1 MARMISPA
9 PLRQTPSP
17 PPQPPPVL
25 PLYPLL
31 AVVLALAAACSF
43 AWALLPSG
51 RRRSAAAAAL
61 EDTATVER
69 VLGLLAAE
77 ARAAPPPGPPALQT
91 DALPCPQ
98 SDFVVVRSAQLPSC
112 NDTFVFRGKKKKSGM
127 VKVASLPDAVLV
139 PRAACGNHVEQMEMQ
154 RRVRKRTPSPR
165 RFALCHFGLTR
176 SVRHTLGAL
185 RANIYGSLA
194 FQKIPFSVFFHT
206 YDVTVAEPSRPG
218 DPKDVIDWREDVR
231 NMFDFEMFKSRYSPE
246 DQPRATL
253 QVDSQYAFDSAHDFG
268 LSFELAQAG
277 AAGKQG
283 IGGRVTPVFRNLMR
297 QLFSV
302 KRVNALWQH
311 HQSMANESFRA
322 VIYVRQDLIWL
333 TPLPPGVI
341 SHFSHWSG
349 ADRIYLPFWL
359 TWACAT
365 GSDRLRLCR
374 LNDRIALGTP
384 GAMARY
390 GNRMD
395 FVVSLSNIHQKQWYS
410 ERLVSFALEHYS
422 APARTI
428 AEAAQG
434 TTSVGFAMRS
444 AHAGGCLDIGVGTE
458 TAHGT
463 AWTDKDLRDVGR
475 NKIRSGAFGVR
486 ARAHQLYLG
495 DGEGTALERHFFY
508 RRRPHCG
515 GLRASILASS
525 KLLQQFVCK
534 HSDLQLWCDEDCLSQ
549 APNVSHW
556 ITHPPED
563 RGFFFPPRGQR
574 WLDLVRVGARA
585 RNESDGQGGQRSCRL
600 DRDLPYMH
608 QAYTECVPL
617 KTPGKAVTYRGMLR
631 QAAPR
636 RPAAA
641 IPPHPYGLRL
651 AGHPAPGAYALPS
664 ATSRKHRRR
673 DRRLGSAGA
682 AAAAG
687 AGPAGGAAG
696 RADADPEPHGRRR
709 ADRAPAGE
717 GQQATRSSE

>member
-31 AVVLALAAACSF
+31 AVVLALSAACSF
-43 AWALLPSG
+43 AWALLASG
-51 RRRSAAAAAL
+51 RRRTGAAAAL
-61 EDTATVER
+61 EDPATVER

-112 NDTFVFRGKKKKSGM
+112 NDTFVLRGKKKKSGM

-206 YDVTVAEPSRPG
+206 YDVTLAEPSRPG

-246 DQPRATL
+246 DQPRAAL
-253 QVDSQYAFDSAHDFG
+253 QVDSQFAFDSAHDFG

-277 AAGKQG
+277 AAGPDG
-283 IGGRVTPVFRNLMR
+283 SGGRVTPVFRNLMR

-384 GAMARY
+384 GAMLRY
-390 GNRMD
+390 GNQMD
-395 FVVSLSNIHQKQWYS
+395 YVVSLSNTSRRRWYS
-410 ERLVSFALEHYS
+410 ERLIAFVLGYYS
-422 APARTI
+422 APVSTI
-428 AEAAQG
+428 AEAG
-434 TTSVGFAMRS
+434 PNDVS
-444 AHAGGCLDIGVGTE
+444 ANAVAEDSAGAGGCLDVGIGTE
-458 TAHGT
+458 PSFHHV
-463 AWTDKDLRDVGR
+463 WTDSFRDEGS
-475 NKIRSGAFGVR
+475 NELRSGAWGLR
-486 ARAHQLYLG
+486 ARAHELYQ
-495 DGEGTALERHFFY
+495 GEQEAGFLKGHFFY
-508 RRRPHCG
+508 RERPHCG

-525 KLLQQFVCK
+525 KLLQQSVCK
-534 HSDLQLWCDEDCLSQ
+534 HSNLQKWCDAACLRR
-549 APNVSHW
+549 APAVSHW
-556 ITHPPED
+556 LTHPPKD
-563 RGFFFPPRGQR
+563 KGFYFPPRGLS
-574 WLDLVRVGARA
+574 WLELVRSGGYA
-585 RNESDGQGGQRSCRL
+585 RNETDGQGGQRMCRL
-600 DRDLPYMH
+600 DRALPYLH
-608 QAYTECVPL
+608 QSYTKCRPM
-617 KTPGKAVTYRGMLR
+617 KTPGKARR
-631 QAAPR
+631 AA
-636 RPAAA
+636 
-641 IPPHPYGLRL
+641 
-651 AGHPAPGAYALPS
+651 
-664 ATSRKHRRR
+664 
-673 DRRLGSAGA
+673 
-682 AAAAG
+682 
-687 AGPAGGAAG
+687 
-696 RADADPEPHGRRR
+696 RADKK
-709 ADRAPAGE
+709 
-717 GQQATRSSE
+717 

>member
-322 VIYVRQDLIWL
+322 VIFVRQDLIWL
-333 TPLPPGVI
+333 MPLPPGVI
-341 SHFSHWSG
+341 SHFSRWSG
-349 ADRIYLPFWL
+349 QDRIYLPHWVS
-359 TWACAT
+359 WVC
-365 GSDRLRLCR
+365 GKSDADLGFCQ

-384 GAMARY
+384 GAMLRY
-390 GNRMD
+390 GNQMD
-395 FVVSLSNIHQKQWYS
+395 YIVSLSNMSQRLWYS
-410 ERLVSFALEHYS
+410 EKLIAFVLVQFS
-422 APARTI
+422 APARTMAGAGKGI
-428 AEAAQG
+428 SSA
-434 TTSVGFAMRS
+434 GFVQNS
-444 AHAGGCLDIGVGTE
+444 ADAGGCLDIGVGTE
-458 TAHGT
+458 PVHSI
-463 AWTDKDLRDVGR
+463 AWTDSLRDKGN
-475 NKIRSGAFGVR
+475 NKLRSGAWGVR
-486 ARAHQLYLG
+486 ARAHELFIL
-495 DGEGTALERHFFY
+495 DREGQHLKEHFFY

-525 KLLQQFVCK
+525 KLLQQFLCK
-534 HSDLQLWCDEDCLSQ
+534 DSNLQKWCDAACLRQ
-549 APNVSHW
+549 APAVSHW
-556 ITHPPED
+556 VAHPPED
-563 RGFFFPPRGQR
+563 KGFHFPPRGLK
-574 WLDLVRVGARA
+574 WLDLVRSGSRA
-585 RNESDGQGGQRSCRL
+585 RNESDGQGGQRMCRL
-600 DRDLPYMH
+600 DRALPYLH
-608 QAYTECVPL
+608 QSYTKCRPL
-617 KTPGKAVTYRGMLR
+617 QTPGES
-631 QAAPR
+631 Q
-636 RPAAA
+636 
-641 IPPHPYGLRL
+641 
-651 AGHPAPGAYALPS
+651 S
-664 ATSRKHRRR
+664 ATVPGKH
-673 DRRLGSAGA
+673 
-682 AAAAG
+682 
-687 AGPAGGAAG
+687 
-696 RADADPEPHGRRR
+696 
-709 ADRAPAGE
+709 
-717 GQQATRSSE
+717 